1 MRKKISLLLCAVA
14 VMLCFT
20 ACGSSQKDEET
31 EYNKATIEQTAEF
44 MIEYCTNADKNMV
57 KEFRNMKELNLD
69 FQLIQSG
76 IPITAESFVG
86 ALDSWEAAVDECGEY
101 KSHGDYVHEI
111 TNEGYL
117 ISAEAKF
124 QDRKATISFIF
135 DEQSYMETMTVDAK
149 YSVAEILSKA
159 GMNTLLGM
167 GTVFLVLIFISF
179 LISRFKI
186 IPALFG
192 PKKKEEPAG
201 AAAVSAPAPT
211 APAAAETPETED
223 TELIAVIAAAIA
235 AAREEAGMD
244 EAGAGGFFVRS
255 IRRRP
260 SNKWKA

>member
-44 MIEYCTNADKNMV
+44 MIEYCTNADQNMV

-76 IPITAESFVG
+76 IPITAGSFVG

-101 KSHGDYVHEI
+101 ESHGDYVHEI
-111 TNEGYL
+111 TNDGYL
-117 ISAEAKF
+117 LSAEAKF
-124 QDRKATISFIF
+124 KDRKATISFIF

-149 YSVAEILSKA
+149 YSVAEILAKA

-167 GTVFLVLIFISF
+167 GTVFVVLIFISF

-186 IPALFG
+186 IPTLFG
-192 PKKKEEPAG
+192 PKKKEELVS
-201 AAAVSAPAPT
+201 AAAST
-211 APAAAETPETED
+211 AAAAPEVTVTPETDD

-244 EAGAGGFFVRS
+244 EASAGGFFVRS

>member
-14 VMLCFT
+14 VMLYFT

-57 KEFRNMKELNLD
+57 KEL
-69 FQLIQSG
+69 
-76 IPITAESFVG
+76 G

-211 APAAAETPETED
+211 TPAAAETPETED

>member
-1 MRKKISLLLCAVA
+1 
-14 VMLCFT
+14 MLCFT

-44 MIEYCTNADKNMV
+44 MIEYCTNADQNMV

-76 IPITAESFVG
+76 IPITAGSFVG
-86 ALDSWEAAVDECGEY
+86 ALDTWEAAVDECGEY
-101 KSHGDYVHEI
+101 ESHGDYVHEI
-111 TNEGYL
+111 TNDGYL
-117 ISAEAKF
+117 LSAEAKF
-124 QDRKATISFIF
+124 KDRKATISFIF

-149 YSVAEILSKA
+149 YSVAEILAKA

-167 GTVFLVLIFISF
+167 GTVFVVLIFISF

-186 IPALFG
+186 IPTLFG
-192 PKKKEEPAG
+192 PKKKEEPVS
-201 AAAVSAPAPT
+201 AAAST
-211 APAAAETPETED
+211 AAAAPEVTVTPETDD

-244 EAGAGGFFVRS
+244 EASAGGFFVRS

>member
-1 MRKKISLLLCAVA
+1 MRKKISLLLCAVT

-20 ACGSSQKDEET
+20 ACKSSQKDEET
-31 EYNKATIEQTAEF
+31 EYNKAAIEQTAEF
-44 MIEYCTNADKNMV
+44 MIEYCTNADQNMV

-76 IPITAESFVG
+76 IPITAKSFVG

-101 KSHGDYVHEI
+101 ESHGDYVHEI
-111 TNEGYL
+111 TNDGYL
-117 ISAEAKF
+117 VSAKAKF
-124 QDRKATISFIF
+124 KDRKATISFIF
-135 DEQSYMETMTVDAK
+135 DEKSYMETMTVDAK
-149 YSVAEILSKA
+149 YSVAEILAKA

-167 GTVFLVLIFISF
+167 GTVFVVLIFISF

-186 IPALFG
+186 IPTLFG
-192 PKKKEEPAG
+192 PKKKEEPVSAE
-201 AAAVSAPAPT
+201 AASTAAVVPEVTSAP
-211 APAAAETPETED
+211 ETDD

-235 AAREEAGMD
+235 AAREESGMD
-244 EAGAGGFFVRS
+244 EASAGGFFVRS

>member
-44 MIEYCTNADKNMV
+44 MIEYCTNADQNMV

-76 IPITAESFVG
+76 IPITAGSFVG

-101 KSHGDYVHEI
+101 ESHGDYVHEI
-111 TNEGYL
+111 TNDGYL
-117 ISAEAKF
+117 LSAEAKF
-124 QDRKATISFIF
+124 KDRKATISFIF

-149 YSVAEILSKA
+149 YSVAEILAKA

-167 GTVFLVLIFISF
+167 GTVFVVLIFISF

-186 IPALFG
+186 IPTLFG
-192 PKKKEEPAG
+192 PKKKEEPVS
-201 AAAVSAPAPT
+201 AAAST
-211 APAAAETPETED
+211 AAAAPEVTVTPETDD

-244 EAGAGGFFVRS
+244 EASAGGFFVRS

>member
-44 MIEYCTNADKNMV
+44 MIEYCTNADQNMV

-76 IPITAESFVG
+76 IPITAGSFVG

-101 KSHGDYVHEI
+101 ESHGDYVHEI
-111 TNEGYL
+111 TNDGYL
-117 ISAEAKF
+117 LSAEAKF
-124 QDRKATISFIF
+124 KDRKATISFIF

-149 YSVAEILSKA
+149 YSVAEILAKA

-167 GTVFLVLIFISF
+167 GTVFVVLIFISF

-186 IPALFG
+186 IPMLFG
-192 PKKKEEPAG
+192 PKKKEEPVS
-201 AAAVSAPAPT
+201 AAAST
-211 APAAAETPETED
+211 AAAAPEVTVTPETDD

-244 EAGAGGFFVRS
+244 EASAGGFFVRS

>member
-1 MRKKISLLLCAVA
+1 
-14 VMLCFT
+14 MLCFT

-44 MIEYCTNADKNMV
+44 MIEYCTNADQNMV

-76 IPITAESFVG
+76 IPITAGSFVG

-101 KSHGDYVHEI
+101 ESHGDYVHEI
-111 TNEGYL
+111 TNDGYL
-117 ISAEAKF
+117 LSAEAKF
-124 QDRKATISFIF
+124 KDRKATISFIF

-149 YSVAEILSKA
+149 YSVAEILAKA

-167 GTVFLVLIFISF
+167 GTVFVVLIFISF

-186 IPALFG
+186 IPTLFG
-192 PKKKEEPAG
+192 PKKKEELVS
-201 AAAVSAPAPT
+201 AAAST
-211 APAAAETPETED
+211 AAAAPEVTVTPETDD

-244 EAGAGGFFVRS
+244 EASAGGFFVRS

>member
-20 ACGSSQKDEET
+20 ACGSSQKAEDE

-44 MIEYCTNADKNMV
+44 MIEYCTNADKDML

-76 IPITAESFVG
+76 IPITAASFVG
-86 ALDSWEAAVDECGEY
+86 ALDSWDAAVEECGEY
-101 KSHGDYVHEI
+101 ESHGDYTHEI
-111 TNEGYL
+111 TNEGYKL
-117 ISAEAKF
+117 SAEAKF
-124 QDRKATISFIF
+124 KDRDATISFIF

-149 YSVAEILSKA
+149 YSVSEILAKA
-159 GMNTLLGM
+159 GMNTILGM
-167 GTVFLVLIFISF
+167 GTVFVVLIFISF

-186 IPALFG
+186 IPTLFG
-192 PKKKEEPAG
+192 PKKREEPVSAP
-201 AAAVSAPAPT
+201 AVSAPVSVPE
-211 APAAAETPETED
+211 AAETTEADD
-223 TELIAVIAAAIA
+223 TDLIAVIAAAIA

-244 EAGAGGFFVRS
+244 EAAAGGFFVRS

>member
-1 MRKKISLLLCAVA
+1 
-14 VMLCFT
+14 MLCFT

-44 MIEYCTNADKNMV
+44 MIEYCTNADQNMV

-76 IPITAESFVG
+76 IPITAGSFVG

-101 KSHGDYVHEI
+101 ESHGDYVHEI
-111 TNEGYL
+111 TNDGYL
-117 ISAEAKF
+117 LSAEAKF
-124 QDRKATISFIF
+124 KDRKATISFIF

-149 YSVAEILSKA
+149 YSVAEILAKA

-167 GTVFLVLIFISF
+167 GTVFVVLIFISF

-186 IPALFG
+186 IPTLFG
-192 PKKKEEPAG
+192 PKKKEEPVS
-201 AAAVSAPAPT
+201 AAAST
-211 APAAAETPETED
+211 AAAAPEVTVTPETDD

-244 EAGAGGFFVRS
+244 EASAGGFFVRS

>member
-44 MIEYCTNADKNMV
+44 MIEYCTNADQNMV

-76 IPITAESFVG
+76 IPITAGSFVG
-86 ALDSWEAAVDECGEY
+86 ALDTWEAAVDECGEY
-101 KSHGDYVHEI
+101 ESHGDYVHEI
-111 TNEGYL
+111 TNDGYL
-117 ISAEAKF
+117 LSAEAKF
-124 QDRKATISFIF
+124 KDRKATISFIF

-149 YSVAEILSKA
+149 YSVAEILAKA

-167 GTVFLVLIFISF
+167 GTVFVVLIFISF

-186 IPALFG
+186 IPTLFG
-192 PKKKEEPAG
+192 PKKKEEPVS
-201 AAAVSAPAPT
+201 AAAST
-211 APAAAETPETED
+211 AAAAPEVTVTPETDD

-244 EAGAGGFFVRS
+244 EASAGGFFVRS

>member
-44 MIEYCTNADKNMV
+44 MIEYCTNADQNMV

-76 IPITAESFVG
+76 IPITAGSFVD
-86 ALDSWEAAVDECGEY
+86 ALDTWEAAVDECGEY
-101 KSHGDYVHEI
+101 ESHGDYVHEI
-111 TNEGYL
+111 TNDGYL
-117 ISAEAKF
+117 LSAEAKF
-124 QDRKATISFIF
+124 KDRKATISFIF

-149 YSVAEILSKA
+149 YSVAEILAKA

-167 GTVFLVLIFISF
+167 GTVFVVLIFISF

-186 IPALFG
+186 IPTLFG
-192 PKKKEEPAG
+192 PKKKEEPVS
-201 AAAVSAPAPT
+201 AAAST
-211 APAAAETPETED
+211 AAAAPEVTVTPETDD

-244 EAGAGGFFVRS
+244 EASAGGFFVRS

>member
-1 MRKKISLLLCAVA
+1 
-14 VMLCFT
+14 MLCFT

-44 MIEYCTNADKNMV
+44 MIEYCTNADQNMV

-76 IPITAESFVG
+76 IPITAGSFVG

-101 KSHGDYVHEI
+101 ESHGDYVHEI
-111 TNEGYL
+111 TNDGYL
-117 ISAEAKF
+117 LSAEAKF
-124 QDRKATISFIF
+124 KDRKATISFIF

-149 YSVAEILSKA
+149 YSVAEILAKA

-167 GTVFLVLIFISF
+167 GTVFVVLIFISF

-186 IPALFG
+186 IPMLFG
-192 PKKKEEPAG
+192 PKKKEEPVS
-201 AAAVSAPAPT
+201 AAAST
-211 APAAAETPETED
+211 AAAAPEVTVTPETDD

-244 EAGAGGFFVRS
+244 EASAGGFFVRS

>member
-20 ACGSSQKDEET
+20 ACGNSQKAEDV
-31 EYNKATIEQTAEF
+31 EYNDAAIEQTTEF
-44 MIEYCTNADKNMV
+44 MIQYCTNADEDLR

-76 IPITAESFVG
+76 IPITAESFLG
-86 ALDSWEAAVDECGEY
+86 ALDAWDAAVEECGEY
-101 KSHGDYVHEI
+101 ESHGEFTPEH
-111 TNEGYL
+111 TNEGYK
-117 ISAEAKF
+117 ISADAKF
-124 QDRKATISFIF
+124 SEREATITFIF

-149 YSVAEILSKA
+149 YTVNEILTKA

-167 GTVFLVLIFISF
+167 GTVFVVLIFISF
-179 LISRFKI
+179 LIAQFKV

-192 PKKKEEPAG
+192 PKKKEEPVSTP
-201 AAAVSAPAPT
+201 AVSEPASVVE
-211 APAAAETPETED
+211 AAEAQEMED

-260 SNKWKA
+260 SIKWKA